1 MALGGVVDLVTA
13 RGAGCADKVILW
25 LRADGGEEDEFADF
39 LGKVVVLDFVAE
51 AARHS
56 AATRWDGADLM
67 SRHKLQRLDGG
78 SQADQGFLMAVPV
91 ETDDTAGFAENGA
104 RESAGL
110 VLADEK
116 FLEKKG
122 AWRECESFFAV

>member
-51 AARHS
+51 AARHA
-56 AATRWDGADLM
+56 AATRGYGADMM
-67 SRHKLQRLDGG
+67 SRHNLQCLDGG
-78 SQADQGFLMAVPV
+78 
-91 ETDDTAGFAENGA
+91 
-104 RESAGL
+104 
-110 VLADEK
+110 
-116 FLEKKG
+116 
-122 AWRECESFFAV
+122 C